1 MQSTTEHGRR
11 DRGRIPLDV
20 KFENLLALLDS
31 VDASAT
37 IASARSHETS
47 DQATA
52 RLLEDSRFEL
62 RMWSHNLKILT
73 PKAEP
78 SLNSL
83 RILGKLDGPLA
94 ATLLI
99 FLDGIQKDLRELS
112 ADTTDNRLYGQV
124 IT

>member
-1 MQSTTEHGRR
+1 
-11 DRGRIPLDV
+11 
-20 KFENLLALLDS
+20 
-31 VDASAT
+31 
-37 IASARSHETS
+37 
-47 DQATA
+47 
-52 RLLEDSRFEL
+52 
-62 RMWSHNLKILT
+62 MWSHNLKILT

-99 FLDGIQKDLRELS
+99 VLEGIEKDLSELL